1 MRLSARVS
9 LGLTALGL
17 VVIPAVALVAWLF
30 AVDEVRSSVD
40 RQLQQQAE
48 RVQAISSREITQAIA
63 SAGSTGS
70 PPPLARLDRVGD
82 EEAGIILYRS
92 DGTPLGSDQNLW
104 SGEILEGLADG
115 EEIVLTDR
123 VVDGRTYRLATVSI
137 FPVDDAGLIGLGGID
152 LAAIQLYNDTTA
164 EEQALVRLAWRLG
177 LVALLAV
184 ALVSFGSWWLGRR
197 LARPVNALIGA
208 AEQLAELDDVPGRIE
223 INRRDELGRLADSF
237 NRMSSAIEVSREQ
250 QRRLVADASHE
261 LRTPLTSLRMR
272 TEFLASR
279 PDLDDAQRH
288 GLIESA
294 GADVHQLTALVSDL
308 IDLATDPHSD
318 HEPPEPVRLADIVDT
333 VAERSA
339 LASGRR
345 IETDTDDAVAVVAV
359 AMVRRAIQNLVD
371 NAVKYSDD
379 GPIVIRSHGGR
390 IEVLDHGSGIAA
402 EDRAHVFDRFFRS
415 PKARSRPGNGIGLA
429 IVQQVAH
436 AHDGT
441 TWVGDVEP
449 GSGTVVGFSVAV

>member
-17 VVIPAVALVAWLF
+17 VVIPGVALLAWLF
-30 AVDEVRSSVD
+30 AVDEVRGSVD
-40 RQLQQQAE
+40 RQLLQQAE
-48 RVQAISSREITQAIA
+48 RVQTISSREITQAIA
-63 SAGSTGS
+63 AANPTGTA
-70 PPPLARLDRVGD
+70 PPVAPLDQVGD
-82 EEAGIILYRS
+82 QEAGIILYRS
-92 DGTPLGSDQNLW
+92 DGTPLAAEQNLW
-104 SGEILEGLADG
+104 SSEIIDGFADG

-123 VVDGRTYRLATVSI
+123 EIDGRTYRLATVSI
-137 FPVDDAGLIGLGGID
+137 FPVGDAGLVGVGGLD
-152 LAAIQLYNDTTA
+152 LAAIQLYNDTTE

-237 NRMSSAIEVSREQ
+237 NRMSSAIEVGREQ

-279 PDLDDAQRH
+279 PDLDAAQRH
-288 GLIESA
+288 GLIEAA

-318 HEPPEPVRLADIVDT
+318 HEPPESIRLAEVVEA

-339 LASGRR
+339 LASGRT
-345 IETDTDDAVAVVAV
+345 IGTDTDDTVAVVVV

-379 GPIVIRSHGGR
+379 GPIVIRARRGR
-390 IEVLDHGSGIAA
+390 IEVVDRGPGIAP

-415 PKARSRPGNGIGLA
+415 PKARGRPGNGIGLA

-436 AHDGT
+436 AHGGT
-441 TWVGDVEP
+441 TWVDEGATA
-449 GSGTVVGFSVAV
+449 GAVVGFSVAV

>member
-1 MRLSARVS
+1 MSLSARVS
-9 LGLTALGL
+9 LGITTVGL
-17 VVIPAVALVAWLF
+17 VVIPCVAMIAWLF
-30 AVDEVRSSVD
+30 AVDEVRTSVD
-40 RQLQQQAE
+40 RQLLQQAE

-63 SAGSTGS
+63 LAGSTS
-70 PPPLARLDRVGD
+70 SQPPIAPLDQVGD

-92 DGTPLGSDQNLW
+92 DGTPISSNRNLW
-104 SGEILEGLADG
+104 SAEIVDAFVDG
-115 EEIVLTDR
+115 EEIAFSDGEL
-123 VVDGRTYRLATVSI
+123 DGRSYRLATIPI
-137 FPVDDAGLIGLGGID
+137 FPVDEAGLLGLGGVD
-152 LAAIQLYNDTTA
+152 LAAIQLYTDTTS
-164 EEQALVRLAWRLG
+164 EEDALGRLAWRLG
-177 LVALLAV
+177 LVALIGVAVV
-184 ALVSFGSWWLGRR
+184 ALGSWFLGRR

-223 INRRDELGRLADSF
+223 INRSDELGRLADSF
-237 NRMSSAIEVSREQ
+237 NRMSSAIEVGREQ

-279 PDLDDAQRH
+279 PDLDEAQRH
-288 GLIESA
+288 GLIEAA
-294 GADVHQLTALVSDL
+294 GADVDQLTALVSDL

-318 HEPPEPVRLADIVDT
+318 HEPPESVRLGEIIDAVAD
-333 VAERSA
+333 RSA

-345 IETDTDDAVAVVAV
+345 IETDADATVAVVRV

-379 GPIVIRSHGGR
+379 GPILIRARDGR
-390 IEVLDHGSGIAA
+390 IEVLDHGPGIAP

-436 AHDGT
+436 AHDGA
-441 TWVGDVEP
+441 TWVGETDP
-449 GSGTVVGFSVAV
+449 NTGAVVGFSVAI